1 MINAVTNHLWQSTV
15 FAIGVG
21 LLTLAFRK
29 NRAQVRYWLWFSA
42 SLKFL
47 IPFSLL
53 LNLGGFL
60 GRSPAAKSLA
70 VPGVTYR
77 IVRMAE
83 PLPQSPALVPS
94 EATHRDW
101 LPIALVS
108 IWACGLG
115 CVALIRLRGW
125 LRIRAAVRSSIPV
138 DMMFPVEVR
147 CVPATLEPG
156 IVGFF
161 RPMLLIPAGIV
172 DRLAANQLQAVLA
185 HELCHLRR
193 RDNLTAAIHMV
204 VEAVFWFHPL
214 IWWISS
220 RLIAERERA
229 CDEEVLESGAEPQA
243 YAETILK
250 TCQFYVESPLTCVPG
265 VTGADLKKRIVRIMT
280 QVGRTKLNFS
290 RKLLLAGFALGAV
303 LGPLV
308 LGLKVA
314 PRVWAQ
320 NSQSGSAYRPA
331 FEVASIKPDPGCQ
344 KKQPQGGT
352 FTPSPDRIEIPCV
365 NLKRLIMI
373 AYGTFADGV
382 MIDPQELHVE
392 GGPSWM
398 QSEDYSV
405 SAKADAPPA
414 HPQMMLGPMLRA
426 LLEERFRLKTHREPR
441 EMPVYA
447 MTVAKGGL
455 KLQPLA
461 EVACTPMDLL
471 NPAPAKPGDL
481 PCGVPLIRPT
491 GTGDMRLDIL
501 GSTMTQ
507 FAQGLSRLAG
517 RTVTDKTGIEGQ
529 FNFHLEFTPD
539 PGMLTLGP
547 PGMRPPNGG
556 SAANPSSPQSPT
568 GSGPDLFVGL
578 REQIG
583 LKLSSEK
590 APVSVL
596 IIDHVEKPTAN

>member
-1 MINAVTNHLWQSTV
+1 MINAVTNHLWQSTL

-70 VPGVTYR
+70 VPAVTYT

-83 PLPQSPALVPS
+83 PFPRSPAQVPS

-115 CVALIRLRGW
+115 CIALIRLRGW
-125 LRIRAAVRSSIPV
+125 LHIHAAVRSSVPV
-138 DMMFPVEVR
+138 DIPYAVQVR
-147 CVPATLEPG
+147 CSRPLLEPG

-161 RPMLLIPAGIV
+161 HPILLFPAGIM
-172 DRLAANQLQAVLA
+172 DRLAPSHLQAVLA

-214 IWWISS
+214 TWWISS
-220 RLIAERERA
+220 RLMAERERA
-229 CDEEVLESGAEPQA
+229 CDEAVLESGAEPQA
-243 YAETILK
+243 YAEAILK

-280 QVGRTKLNFS
+280 QVGEAKLNFS
-290 RKLLLAGFALGAV
+290 RKLLLASFALAAV

-314 PRVWAQ
+314 PQVWAQ
-320 NSQSGSAYRPA
+320 NSQPGGAQRPS
-331 FEVASIKPDPGCQ
+331 FEAASIKPNPGCE
-344 KKQPQGGT
+344 KNPPPGPGT
-352 FTPSPDRIEIPCV
+352 FTPSPDRIEIPCI
-365 NLKRLIMI
+365 NLKTLIMI

-382 MIDPQELHVE
+382 TVDPQRLRME

-414 HPQMMLGPMLRA
+414 HSQMMLGPMLQA
-426 LLEERFRLKTHREPR
+426 LLEERFQLKTHREPR
-441 EMPVYA
+441 EMPVFA
-447 MTVAKGGL
+447 MTVAKSGL

-461 EVACTPMDLL
+461 KVACTPIDEVHMVEGKAEDFCGTLRIRTTETGNTMMD
-471 NPAPAKPGDL
+471 
-481 PCGVPLIRPT
+481 
-491 GTGDMRLDIL
+491 MS
-501 GSTMTQ
+501 GSTMRQ

-517 RTVTDKTGIEGQ
+517 RTVIDKTGIEGQ
-529 FNFHLEFTPD
+529 FNLHLEFTPD
-539 PGMLTLGP
+539 PGMPTFGP
-547 PGMRPPNGG
+547 PGMRPPNDG
-556 SAANPSSPQSPT
+556 SAANSSSPLPPT
-568 GSGPDLFVGL
+568 GSGPDLFVAL
-578 REQIG
+578 REQMG